1 MAVDFVV
8 IIKVNQTT
16 QEDLAPEPPT
26 HTDVNEGR
34 VLSNVDAPGRDTMT
48 PIWKKE
54 SFKILSQH
62 LCCDS
67 LATEVTTDLWHN
79 TVDHLGCKII
89 L

>member
-34 VLSNVDAPGRDTMT
+34 VLSNVDAPGRE
-48 PIWKKE
+48 KRNRSK
-54 SFKILSQH
+54 FHLSIFV
-62 LCCDS
+62 
-67 LATEVTTDLWHN
+67 VTHWPQ
-79 TVDHLGCKII
+79 K
-89 L
+89 

>member
-1 MAVDFVV
+1 MALDFVV

-48 PIWKKE
+48 PI
-54 SFKILSQH
+54 
-62 LCCDS
+62 
-67 LATEVTTDLWHN
+67 
-79 TVDHLGCKII
+79 
-89 L
+89 